1 MADEPKQEPT
11 PAKPAPKKEGKPEG
25 QPHKG
30 SNAPK
35 KAQAADAAAQGKH
48 KPAAADAKDKPA
60 AADAPPISNLKSEIS
75 NPPGAA
81 PAAGAPPAPGAAPGL
96 VAAASA
102 PTAAE
107 LLGEDANLR
116 KIIKAKG
123 AKNISVGIAN
133 ILATFNN
140 TNVTITDMQGNV
152 LGWSSAGRVGFK
164 GSRKSTAFAAQQVA
178 QDAARQAMS
187 HGMRE
192 VEVRVKGPG
201 SGRESAIR
209 ALQAIGLEISTIKDV
224 TPVPHNGC
232 RPRKKTPRLISH
244 SQPKESLL
252 WLVTLDPAPASA
264 AASASPCS
272 ARTSTWSAAITAPA
286 FTAPS
291 PAANTPNTAWASS
304 KNRSSATFTA

>member
-1 MADEPKQEPT
+1 MAEETKSKK
-11 PAKPAPKKEGKPEG
+11 AAPKKEAKPEAAEKSAKAPAAEG
-25 QPHKG
+25 QAKTAKKEKG
-30 SNAPK
+30 APGAPETAK
-35 KAQAADAAAQGKH
+35 AAATTE
-48 KPAAADAKDKPA
+48 AV
-60 AADAPPISNLKSEIS
+60 
-75 NPPGAA
+75 AA
-81 PAAGAPPAPGAAPGL
+81 PA
-96 VAAASA
+96 A

-107 LLGEDANLR
+107 LLADDPNAK
-116 KIIKAKG
+116 KIIKVKG

-140 TNVTITDMQGNV
+140 THVAITDMQGNV

-209 ALQAIGLEISTIKDV
+209 ALQAIGLEINTIKDV

-232 RPRKKTPRLISH
+232 RPRKQRR
-244 SQPKESLL
+244 
-252 WLVTLDPAPASA
+252 V
-264 AASASPCS
+264 
-272 ARTSTWSAAITAPA
+272 
-286 FTAPS
+286 
-291 PAANTPNTAWASS
+291 
-304 KNRSSATFTA
+304 